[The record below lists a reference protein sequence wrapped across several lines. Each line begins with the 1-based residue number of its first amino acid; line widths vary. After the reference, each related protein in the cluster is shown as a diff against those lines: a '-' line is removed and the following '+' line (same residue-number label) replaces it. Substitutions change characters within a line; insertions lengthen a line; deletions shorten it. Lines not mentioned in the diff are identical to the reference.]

1 MAFLWFGFEFFFAL
15 MLQQYI
21 LTFPCVQTIL
31 FLSKIKMK
39 RKNSNDNKFYLMGDD
54 IIGCCNKK
62 QSV

>member
-1 MAFLWFGFEFFFAL
+1 

-39 RKNSNDNKFYLMGDD
+39 RKNSNDNKFYLMGDG
-54 IIGCCNKK
+54 IIGCCNMK

>member
-39 RKNSNDNKFYLMGDD
+39 ERILMTVSFFLMDD
-54 IIGCCNKK
+54 GIIGCCNMK

>member
-1 MAFLWFGFEFFFAL
+1 MAFLWFGFEVFFAL

-39 RKNSNDNKFYLMGDD
+39 RKNSNDNKFYLMGDG